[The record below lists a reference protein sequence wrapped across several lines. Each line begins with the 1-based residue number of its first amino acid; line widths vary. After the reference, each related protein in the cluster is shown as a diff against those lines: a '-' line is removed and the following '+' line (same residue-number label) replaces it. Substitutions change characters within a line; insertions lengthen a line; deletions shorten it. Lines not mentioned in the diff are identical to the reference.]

1 MLAKKNES
9 IKKAY
14 NLLQI
19 ISKDE
24 KARIIYEAREAE
36 L

>member
-1 MLAKKNES
+1 MNKS

-24 KARIIYEAREAE
+24 KSRMIYEAREAE
-36 L
+36 LRNQL